1 MKTKK
6 YKTAAHKR
14 GYGIEVALRYSFL
27 KDKVKIHCIYE
38 NNDKENSVPLIWA
51 EVSVVGDNSL

>member
-6 YKTAAHKR
+6 YKTAA
-14 GYGIEVALRYSFL
+14 LRYSFL
-27 KDKVKIHCIYE
+27 IDKVKIHCIYE